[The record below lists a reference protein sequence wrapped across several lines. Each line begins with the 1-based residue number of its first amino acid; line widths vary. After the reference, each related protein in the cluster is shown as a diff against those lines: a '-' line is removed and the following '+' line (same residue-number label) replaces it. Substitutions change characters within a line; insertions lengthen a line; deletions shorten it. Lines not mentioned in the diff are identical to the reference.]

1 MGFSSRFYLPRGAS
15 FGHFQ
20 ASDAIVKDGLWD
32 VYNQI
37 HMGSCAEKTASDHH
51 ITREEQDAYAIESYR
66 RAAAA
71 WAAGAFKEEI
81 VPIEI
86 PDKRSGK
93 ATVVVEDEEYKNIKL
108 DKVSQLRPVFKKEG
122 GTVTAANASTLND
135 GASAV
140 VLMTGEKA
148 DELGVSKLAKII
160 CQSST
165 SIPSLFLLVSSPFLV
180 QLILFIPTRIF
191 I

>member
-1 MGFSSRFYLPRGAS
+1 
-15 FGHFQ
+15 
-20 ASDAIVKDGLWD
+20 
-32 VYNQI
+32 
-37 HMGSCAEKTASDHH
+37 MGSCAEKTASDHH